1 MLLENEAAVSLQP
14 HFLFLA
20 GAPVII
26 PFMRTYLD
34 CFPCIIRQSLE
45 AARMAG
51 ASEAQQ
57 RDIVLSA
64 MQILSEVPAEATPP
78 EISFKVHQMV
88 RTLTGHD
95 DPYRKVKQ
103 GATQKALAML
113 PKLQTLVEESADPL
127 DTAIRLSVAGNI
139 IDFGPNPSYD
149 LWEEVE
155 SALSREL
162 AIDDTVLLR
171 DCLAEAEN
179 VLYLA
184 DNAGETVFDRLL
196 IEALGKPV
204 TYAVRGGPVLND
216 ATMEDALAAG
226 INAIA
231 EVIDNG
237 ARAAGTILSQC
248 SPDFVDRFMK
258 SDLILSKGMG
268 NYETLSNVNAPIF
281 FLMKVKCPIIGQHVG
296 APVGSAIVK
305 RV

>member
-1 MLLENEAAVSLQP
+1 
-14 HFLFLA
+14 
-20 GAPVII
+20 
-26 PFMRTYLD
+26 MRTYLD
-34 CFPCIIRQSLE
+34 CFPCILRQSLE
-45 AARMAG
+45 AARMGG

-64 MQILSEVPAEATPP
+64 MKILNDMSPEATPP

-88 RTLTGHD
+88 RTLTGNN
-95 DPYRKVKQ
+95 DPYQKVKQ
-103 GATQKALAML
+103 DATQKALAML
-113 PKLQTLVEESADPL
+113 PRLRTLVEESADPL
-127 DTAIRLSVAGNI
+127 DAALRLSIAGNI

-155 SALSREL
+155 NSLSQDI
-162 AIDDTVLLR
+162 AIDDTDLLR
-171 DCLAEAEN
+171 DRLAEAED

-196 IEALGKPV
+196 IEVLGKPV

-216 ATMEDALAAG
+216 ATLEDAIAAG
-226 INAIA
+226 IDTIA

-248 SPDFVDRFMK
+248 SPAFVDRFMK
-258 SDLILSKGMG
+258 ADLILSKGMG
-268 NYETLSNVNAPIF
+268 NYETLSGVVAPIF

-296 APVGSAIVK
+296 ALQGSLIAKIAGSFP
-305 RV
+305 